1 MARVWDKFL
10 TETDKQ
16 VLQASGYGA
25 RGGYGTRPAVIVVDV
40 NYAFTGEK
48 SMPLLESI
56 KTYRNSCGSNGWDA
70 LPPTQKLLA
79 TARARH
85 IPVFFSTGTDSRP
98 DGFDR
103 GGWAHKNRRSAEDRT
118 VAPAALPERGN
129 DIVREIAPMPHEIVI
144 EKLKPSAFNGTPLF
158 GFLNDL
164 GVNTLIIT
172 GTTTSGCVRATV
184 LDAFS
189 ANYKITLVE
198 ECCFDRFESS
208 HAINLFDMQAKYC
221 DVTDLGDVTTYL
233 ESVPRDLYDDKI
245 AFPETRT
252 PAMSS

>member
-1 MARVWDKFL
+1 MARVWDKFI
-10 TETDKQ
+10 TDKDKQ
-16 VLQASGYGA
+16 VYEASGYGS

-40 NYAFTGEK
+40 NYAFTGDRD
-48 SMPLLESI
+48 MPILESI
-56 KTYRNSCGSNGWDA
+56 KAWRNSCGEAGWA
-70 LPPTQKLLA
+70 AIPPTQKLLA
-79 TARARH
+79 AARAQH
-85 IPVFFSTGTDSRP
+85 VPVFFSTGIDSRP

-103 GGWAHKNRRSAEDRT
+103 GGWAHKNKRSRED
-118 VAPAALPERGN
+118 LPVERKMSGVRGN
-129 DIVREIAPMPHEIVI
+129 DIVKEIAPLPHEILI
-144 EKLKPSAFNGTPLF
+144 EKLKPSAFHGTPLF
-158 GFLNDL
+158 GYLTDL

-189 ANYKITLVE
+189 QNYKITLVE

-221 DVTDLGDVTTYL
+221 DVTTLDDVTAYL

-245 AFPETRT
+245 AFPETRAAV
-252 PAMSS
+252 PA

>member
-10 TETDKQ
+10 TESDKQ
-16 VLQASGYGA
+16 VIEASGYGA

-40 NYAFTGEK
+40 NYAFTGDK
-48 SMPLLESI
+48 NMPILESV
-56 KTYRNSCGSNGWDA
+56 KTWRNSCGSAGWA
-70 LPPTQKLLA
+70 AIPPTQKLLA
-79 TARARH
+79 AARKQH
-85 IPVFFSTGTDSRP
+85 VPVFFSTGIDSRP

-103 GGWAHKNRRSAEDRT
+103 GGWAHKNKRSRED
-118 VAPAALPERGN
+118 LPEMRKASPVRGN
-129 DIVREIAPMPHEIVI
+129 DIVGEIAPLPHEILI

-158 GFLNDL
+158 GFLTDL

-221 DVTDLGDVTTYL
+221 DVTSLDDVTGYL
-233 ESVPRDLYDDKI
+233 DSVPRDLYDDKI
-245 AFPETRT
+245 AFPEVRETVL
-252 PAMSS
+252 A